1 MGVIPVRHLDAA
13 AVAPLGFQ
21 GIFRGEGQNVPVNG
35 AGGDLQFREASR
47 EAVSLRR
54 TVRIRMISALRSAEV
69 MALPPDDAIISAKL
83 RSLCLI

>member
-1 MGVIPVRHLDAA
+1 MV
-13 AVAPLGFQ
+13 LG
-21 GIFRGEGQNVPVNG
+21 ETSNS
-35 AGGDLQFREASR
+35 EASR